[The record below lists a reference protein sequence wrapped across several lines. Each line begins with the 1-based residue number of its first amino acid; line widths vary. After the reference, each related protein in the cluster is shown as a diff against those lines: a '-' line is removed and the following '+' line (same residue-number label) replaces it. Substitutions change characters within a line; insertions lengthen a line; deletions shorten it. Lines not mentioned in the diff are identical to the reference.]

1 MKTRIQD
8 LDDKVFQDLISD
20 QLCKG
25 GLHKDTGVAHTTLTS
40 IHHYFP
46 ESKSN
51 SKYSSHDISPPT
63 LVKEPLVFDGEVKPK
78 EIKQTFLSKD
88 NIKKSCR
95 YRIFESSPKQE
106 RIIRRED
113 MQHIDANDENV
124 DVGANSSTCSYD
136 SKSADEFK
144 SPVTLDQLDNKSFKC
159 DICSNTF
166 QTCDLF
172 IQHRKLHKKSSGNL
186 SYECEE
192 CGQRFWSEH
201 YLKVHNNT
209 QHNTSDG
216 INSCHVCGA
225 VFRWQ
230 ANLTEHIKTHNN
242 KDNVFKCDACGEQF
256 SQKLFLTDHMKTHVE
271 HRLHQCH
278 ECEARFLTENKLQD
292 HLRSQKYENPYKC
305 VICGQRFFFENTL
318 EEHVLT
324 HIGIYPYKCDECG
337 AGFNHESHWKE
348 HASVHLVG
356 KVFTCNVC
364 SKLFSTESALDKHV
378 ISHSVAIICYICK
391 EVLPDNNSLTTH
403 LKIHKERQ
411 YSCKMCG
418 EHFRCKYSL
427 TKHEKQHLYEKQS
440 KNDRNGQS
448 TDDELLRKDEKLVCD
463 CDLCYDRFQSI
474 QDLQTHF
481 LTHADRDKPS
491 KSKRKKLSYDC
502 AICHKKFRKS
512 KNLKTHISKHSSTLN
527 FTCRCQICG
536 KGFAHLTNLENHIEN
551 RHITKYQC
559 DICDKKFEFDK
570 ELENHILI
578 HFEKNKTLAIDVS
591 QEVNKRMK
599 ENSSLVKEKDIQC
612 GIVTS
617 VESTK
622 CSDSDYDST
631 LYNNIKKNTF
641 EPDHFEKLR
650 NIAKKVYSS
659 KQRTFAKSAQPILED
674 TCSVHDQHS
683 SNVCSEVYSVS
694 SPRET
699 ENIPFSPSGKC
710 IGSDTDS
717 GYSEKLNI
725 LASDTESA
733 NSTHCIYSE
742 SSDKGMHCTT
752 ISPSTVNLER
762 KYDENSLASVDSRKT
777 NIIITH
783 ISDTSENSDASNL
796 RQVNKRTSSIND
808 TVSSTIKTNMPMVS
822 SLNSGSYVQNIC
834 KENAIPSK
842 KRSLE
847 TSPYDDNHSLPN
859 KKSRVPFYFN
869 FRGKNPHYI
878 NHVNFHLLGK
888 LM

>member
-25 GLHKDTGVAHTTLTS
+25 DLYKDTDVTHTTLTS
-40 IHHYFP
+40 INHYSP

-51 SKYSSHDISPPT
+51 SKYSNQDIGPPA

-78 EIKQTFLSKD
+78 EMKQKCLSKD

-95 YRIFESSPKQE
+95 CRNCESSPKQE
-106 RIIRRED
+106 RIIRREN
-113 MQHIDANDENV
+113 MQHIDAEDENV
-124 DVGANSSTCSYD
+124 DVDANSSTCSYD
-136 SKSADEFK
+136 SKSADAFK

-159 DICSNTF
+159 DICSNIF
-166 QTCDLF
+166 QTCDLLT
-172 IQHRKLHKKSSGNL
+172 QHRKLHKTFSGNL
-186 SYECEE
+186 TYECDE

-201 YLKVHNNT
+201 YLKVHYST
-209 QHNTSDG
+209 QHVKSDG
-216 INSCHVCGA
+216 INSCHICGA
-225 VFRWQ
+225 GFRWQ
-230 ANLTEHIKTHNN
+230 ANLTEHIKTHN
-242 KDNVFKCDACGEQF
+242 KDNCFKCDACGEQF

-271 HRLHQCH
+271 HRLHECH
-278 ECEARFLTENKLQD
+278 ECEARFLTESKLHD
-292 HLRSQKYENPYKC
+292 HLRSHKSENLYKC

-337 AGFNHESHWKE
+337 AGFNHESHLKE

-378 ISHSVAIICYICK
+378 ISHSVVNICHICK
-391 EVLPDNNSLTTH
+391 EVLLDKNSFKAH
-403 LKIHKERQ
+403 LKIHKERK
-411 YSCKMCG
+411 YSCKICG

-427 TKHEKQHLYEKQS
+427 TKHEKQHLYEKRS
-440 KNDRNGQS
+440 NNDINGQS
-448 TDDELLRKDEKLVCD
+448 ADDELLRKDETFVFD

-512 KNLKTHISKHSSTLN
+512 KHLKMHILTHSSTLN
-527 FTCRCQICG
+527 CTCRCQICG
-536 KGFAHLTNLENHIEN
+536 KGFTHLANLEKHIEN
-551 RHITKYQC
+551 HHITKYQC
-559 DICDKKFEFDK
+559 DICDQKFEFDK
-570 ELENHILI
+570 ELENHILT

-599 ENSSLVKEKDIQC
+599 ETSSRGPQKDIQC

-617 VESTK
+617 VESKK
-622 CSDSDYDST
+622 CLDSEQDST
-631 LYNNIKKNTF
+631 LYNDIKKNIF
-641 EPDHFEKLR
+641 EPDHLKKLR
-650 NIAKKVYSS
+650 DIAKKVYSS
-659 KQRTFAKSAQPILED
+659 KQRTLAKSAQPILED
-674 TCSVHDQHS
+674 TSSVHDQNS
-683 SNVCSEVYSVS
+683 SNVCSEVDSVS

-699 ENIPFSPSGKC
+699 EHIPFSPSGKC

-725 LASDTESA
+725 LTSDTDSIS
-733 NSTHCIYSE
+733 STHCIYSE
-742 SSDKGMHCTT
+742 ISHKGFHCTT
-752 ISPSTVNLER
+752 ISPSTVNFER
-762 KYDENSLASVDSRKT
+762 KYYENSLASVDSRKT
-777 NIIITH
+777 DIINDH

-796 RQVNKRTSSIND
+796 TQVHNRTPSIND
-808 TVSSTIKTNMPMVS
+808 TVSSNIKMNMPMLS
-822 SLNSGSYVQNIC
+822 SVNSGSHVPNTRQ
-834 KENAIPSK
+834 ENAIPSM

-847 TSPYDDNHSLPN
+847 TLHYDDNQSLPH
-859 KKSRVPFYFN
+859 KTPRVPFYFN
-869 FRGKNPHYI
+869 FRGKKPHHI

-888 LM
+888 LK